1 MGRSPGATAVPR
13 RWGVVG
19 LPRHVALSLRHLL
32 AFCASVHQA
41 ASKRLKKGMH
51 VKKLTE
57 AEIEQLVAKAKKPAE
72 DAMVLHP
79 FYKGK
84 YQTVPKCCIRDFDD
98 FAIWYTPGVAAPCK
112 DIQANPETS
121 FQHTNRGNT
130 ICVLTDGTRVL
141 GLGDIGPEASMPVME
156 GKSILFKYLGG
167 VDCVPIALNT
177 KDPDEFIRTA
187 KLLEPSFGGFN
198 LEDIA
203 MPKCFRILDTLRE
216 EMNVP
221 VWHDDQQ
228 GTAAVTYAGL
238 VNALKFV
245 EKDISKVKVAM
256 LGAGA
261 SNIAISRICI
271 KGGVTAENVIMCDS
285 KGALH
290 KGRTELK
297 EKFKEKWHMCETT
310 NKWDCRG
317 DAAEA
322 MKDADVLIALS
333 TPGPD
338 TVKKEWIESMAKDPV
353 VFVCA
358 NPIPEIWPWEAM
370 EAGARV
376 VATGRS
382 DFPNQ
387 VNNSLGFPGI
397 FRGALDVNAKT
408 ITDEM
413 CIAAALELA
422 KVAEDRGL
430 KADYLVPT
438 MDDWEV
444 FPREAVA
451 VGMKAIEQGVA
462 RMPMSADE
470 LMKKATATI
479 KEAREV
485 TQCMMKE
492 GLIPAAP
499 AT

>member
-1 MGRSPGATAVPR
+1 M
-13 RWGVVG
+13 
-19 LPRHVALSLRHLL
+19 
-32 AFCASVHQA
+32 
-41 ASKRLKKGMH
+41 
-51 VKKLTE
+51 KKLTPQ
-57 AEIEQLVAKAKKPAE
+57 EIEQLVAKAKQPAT

-84 YQTVPKCCIRDFDD
+84 YQTVPKCCIRDFND

-112 DIQANPETS
+112 DIQANPEKS
-121 FQHTNRGNT
+121 FVHTNRANT

-156 GKSILFKYLGG
+156 GKAILFKYLGG
-167 VDCVPIALNT
+167 VDCVPIALRT

-203 MPKCFRILDTLRE
+203 QPKCFRILDTLRE

-245 EKDISKVKVAM
+245 GKDIAKVKVVF

-261 SNIAISRICI
+261 SNIAISRVCI
-271 KGGVTAENVIMCDS
+271 KGGVTAENTIMCDS
-285 KGALH
+285 RGTLH

-297 EKFKEKWHMCETT
+297 ETFKEKWHMCQIS
-310 NKWDCRG
+310 NKWDLRG
-317 DAAEA
+317 TVAEA
-322 MKDADVLIALS
+322 IKDADVLIALS

-338 TVKKEWIESMAKDPV
+338 TVKPEWISSMAKDAI

-358 NPIPEIWPWEAM
+358 NPIPEIWPWDAL
-370 EAGARV
+370 EAGAAV

-397 FRGALDVNAKT
+397 FRGTLDVNART

-422 KVAEDRGL
+422 RVAEDRGL
-430 KADYLVPT
+430 KQDYLVPT

-444 FPREAVA
+444 YPREAAA

-462 RMPMSADE
+462 RITMTREE
-470 LMKKATATI
+470 LLKTATATI
-479 KEAREV
+479 KASRDLV
-485 TQCMMKE
+485 QNMMKE
-492 GLIPAAP
+492 GFITPAP
-499 AT
+499 RT